1 MFLFGIAFLLY
12 FIRIS
17 APKGIWFNLRTA
29 DPAAHKVAITYQRH
43 YRKVMKA
50 ELDVKFLLRCRDAKV
65 YPVNVKWKILRKY
78 NPKER
83 AKYYER
89 NLRKSIAEKND
100 YLRTLR
106 KENDRMNTDFRNSF
120 TWMKYTI
127 FKLSI
132 KRLLEKEKAKTIER
146 HNKKLDKLIV
156 KKALQDGVQRNPNK
170 IITNLTG
177 EELSKEEIDVLTLGL
192 KHGIAMRPKEE
203 EIIPV
208 TEAFYARLSDLKII
222 KDTHMASERI
232 KNALR
237 SFAYNM
243 MEIDDRRFFTDSK
256 MLKIIRNLKERMV
269 IVKPDKGMG
278 IVLIKKCDYIN
289 SLESIFNDESKF
301 KKVDHDPTLTRIG
314 TIKAYINTMMNRG
327 EITDQEKRIM
337 RPKGAVRARARGMP
351 KTHKPFDSLPSFRPV
366 IDTMNTPYN
375 GIGQFLTNIL
385 QPLTQN
391 KFAMKDSFQAAEE
404 MRKFDFSLLSKG
416 YSLVSFDVVSL
427 FTNVPLNR
435 TIKVI
440 LKRIYHEKLVD
451 VKLRKSTLK
460 KLIHDCCTKTTFSF
474 NEQLYEQIDGVCM
487 GSSLG
492 PTIANIIMTEL
503 EKDLLP
509 KLIETGVIKSYI
521 RYVDDTLVM
530 IKSDEVEK
538 VLKKFNSFDENL
550 KFTVDKFEDGFI
562 HFIGYCSR

>member
-1 MFLFGIAFLLY
+1 
-12 FIRIS
+12 
-17 APKGIWFNLRTA
+17 
-29 DPAAHKVAITYQRH
+29 
-43 YRKVMKA
+43 
-50 ELDVKFLLRCRDAKV
+50 
-65 YPVNVKWKILRKY
+65 
-78 NPKER
+78 
-83 AKYYER
+83 
-89 NLRKSIAEKND
+89 
-100 YLRTLR
+100 
-106 KENDRMNTDFRNSF
+106 
-120 TWMKYTI
+120 
-127 FKLSI
+127 
-132 KRLLEKEKAKTIER
+132 
-146 HNKKLDKLIV
+146 
-156 KKALQDGVQRNPNK
+156 
-170 IITNLTG
+170 
-177 EELSKEEIDVLTLGL
+177 
-192 KHGIAMRPKEE
+192 MRPKEE

-460 KLIHDCCTKTTFSF
+460 KLIHDCYTKTTFSF

-487 GSSLG
+487 GSSL
-492 PTIANIIMTEL
+492 
-503 EKDLLP
+503 
-509 KLIETGVIKSYI
+509 
-521 RYVDDTLVM
+521 
-530 IKSDEVEK
+530 
-538 VLKKFNSFDENL
+538 
-550 KFTVDKFEDGFI
+550 
-562 HFIGYCSR
+562 